1 MTTDV
6 DLDIKINDKIK
17 INIDEP
23 SRYKVVFLN
32 DDQTP
37 MDFVISLITKLFK
50 HSDDSAL
57 SITLE
62 IHEKGSGVV
71 GIYSYEIAEQ
81 KSVEATNLSRDSGFP
96 LRIKIEEE

>member
-32 DDQTP
+32 DEQTP
-37 MDFVISLITKLFK
+37 MDFVISLITELF
-50 HSDDSAL
+50 
-57 SITLE
+57 
-62 IHEKGSGVV
+62 
-71 GIYSYEIAEQ
+71 
-81 KSVEATNLSRDSGFP
+81 R
-96 LRIKIEEE
+96 